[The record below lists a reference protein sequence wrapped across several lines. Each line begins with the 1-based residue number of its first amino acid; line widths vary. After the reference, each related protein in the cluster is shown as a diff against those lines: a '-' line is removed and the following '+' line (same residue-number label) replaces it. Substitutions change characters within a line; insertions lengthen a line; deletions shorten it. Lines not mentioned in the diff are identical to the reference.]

1 MRSRIISH
9 HLTSNFHDASKLS
22 RSKMPKAS
30 AHEFQSQFQGEEAQ
44 AKPPAPPAPKPPAPK
59 PPPPKKVPQ
68 PVKPKE
74 SAKAK
79 AARAAKEEI

>member
-9 HLTSNFHDASKLS
+9 HLTSNFHEASKLS

-30 AHEFQSQFQGEEAQ
+30 AHDFQSQFQGEEAQ
-44 AKPPAPPAPKPPAPK
+44 AKPPAPK

-68 PVKPKE
+68 KPVKPKE

>member
-9 HLTSNFHDASKLS
+9 HLASNFHEASKLS

-30 AHEFQSQFQGEEAQ
+30 AHDFQSQFQGEEAQ
-44 AKPPAPPAPKPPAPK
+44 AKPPAPK

-68 PVKPKE
+68 KPVKPKE